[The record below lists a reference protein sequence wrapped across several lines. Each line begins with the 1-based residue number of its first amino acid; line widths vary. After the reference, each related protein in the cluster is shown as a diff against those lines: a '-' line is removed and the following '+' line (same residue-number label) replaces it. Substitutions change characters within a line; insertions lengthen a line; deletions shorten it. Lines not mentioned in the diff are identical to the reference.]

1 MHKDGALCTETVCII
16 TIGADHDDDDDD
28 GGSLG
33 RQEKDDSYRLPMT
46 GFRVTRSQV
55 KRLIL
60 LHGLPAGG
68 FMIIVYVRQ
77 SKTRGGSVG
86 GYPIDI
92 KLTNARPVS
101 LNNKR
106 FSFVVV
112 VFSSDPVPS
121 CLAWGC
127 IYCYYYYRHHRR
139 CYLRII
145 IMFYLFVRTCNARA
159 IMIYTS
165 CGSGDTVPHKTRVGK
180 RSRPDHGGG
189 GGSTDDRRR

>member
-1 MHKDGALCTETVCII
+1 MYGTVYII
-16 TIGADHDDDDDD
+16 TIGADHDDDD
-28 GGSLG
+28 GSSLG
-33 RQEKDDSYRLPMT
+33 RQEKNDSYRLPTT

-77 SKTRGGSVG
+77 SETIGGSVG

-112 VFSSDPVPS
+112 IFFKFFFFLSSDPVPFH
-121 CLAWGC
+121 LA
-127 IYCYYYYRHHRR
+127 
-139 CYLRII
+139 
-145 IMFYLFVRTCNARA
+145 
-159 IMIYTS
+159 
-165 CGSGDTVPHKTRVGK
+165 
-180 RSRPDHGGG
+180 
-189 GGSTDDRRR
+189 